1 MSDSQILLF
10 IVTSLV
16 VILIPGQDLVLVMSR
31 GVTRGARSGL
41 VTAAGVST
49 GLLGHTLMAT
59 AGLGALLLASEVLFL
74 VLKYIGA
81 AYLAWLGIRLFFDR
95 AARLDLEN
103 DRVTSLRR
111 QFIEGALSNLSNPK
125 ITIFYF
131 AYLPQFISA
140 DAARPTLLLFL
151 LGASFALLTF
161 LIKAPIGFF
170 AGLASAWI
178 RSRKSVLIVINRVS
192 GAMLIGLGFRLA
204 LESR

>member
-81 AYLAWLGIRLFFDR
+81 AYLAWLGIRLLFDR